1 MVEIMNNKYY
11 IFSDES
17 GSWANPQD
25 KFYIRSW
32 VKIKEEDYLKL
43 VGLWNQKKY
52 PKPTESSLLRN
63 SSNIVKELNKIEF
76 KYFFTFTK
84 INEFYNRKIYVRD
97 AIIESVSTALSQLAN
112 RLKDYMK
119 KKIPKKVQD
128 SINQVLFLNIYES
141 FHIENALKNLCA
153 SGETYEFY
161 FDKPQF
167 TENDYLEIFNIQS
180 GNLKINA
187 KPVLTQ
193 KRSNNRDGL
202 GIFYA
207 DGLASLSIKIIKEN
221 TNNKIEF
228 FKKNILPKS
237 IAGNIG
243 IMGFNK
249 VFYPISRSYGDDN
262 IRSEEN
268 NLINELIKKLQ

>member
-1 MVEIMNNKYY
+1 MNNKYY